1 MQYGY
6 GAYNL
11 SGNCIW
17 KTAVLIIGNIGIMS
31 QNIPVGVSA
40 AKLIC
45 NGEDKLSQKVL
56 LFDIYLEYIY
66 LIHYC

>member
-1 MQYGY
+1 M

-11 SGNCIW
+11 SGNYIW

-40 AKLIC
+40 ANLIC
-45 NGEDKLSQKVL
+45 NSEDKLSRTSINIGYQN
-56 LFDIYLEYIY
+56 IR
-66 LIHYC
+66 